1 MADTRPGILYVG
13 TDSVSVE
20 AIQVIEDSGVDI
32 QIINVESDTS
42 DITPPLLINGLG
54 VFDSLDS
61 IRWYTRV
68 VGTASA

>member
-1 MADTRPGILYVG
+1 MAGTRPGILYVG

-20 AIQVIEDSGVDI
+20 AIQVIQDSGVEI
-32 QIINVESDTS
+32 QIINVESSTS
-42 DITPPLLINGLG
+42 DFTPPLLINGLG

-68 VGTASA
+68 VGNASA